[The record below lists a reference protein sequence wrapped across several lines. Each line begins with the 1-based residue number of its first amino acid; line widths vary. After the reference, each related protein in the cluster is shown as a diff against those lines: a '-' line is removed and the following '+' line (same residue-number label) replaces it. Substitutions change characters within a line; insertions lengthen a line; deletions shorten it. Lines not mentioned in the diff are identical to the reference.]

1 MSDETVNQGED
12 TADEAQ
18 SARPVPPLV
27 VNLQYVKDLS
37 FENPNAPRILASASE
52 QPKIDLQV
60 DLQAQGLADN
70 VAEVQIRLRAE
81 ATVGE
86 ATAFIAE
93 LVYAG
98 VFTLPPM
105 PAETQ
110 RAVLLIEGPRLLF
123 PFARQIIADVTAQG
137 GFPPLLLQP
146 LDFVDLYRR
155 QVLAQQQGQMGDAQ
169 GNA

>member
-1 MSDETVNQGED
+1 MSDETVNQAED
-12 TADEAQ
+12 AAEAQ
-18 SARPVPPLV
+18 SAGPVPPLV
-27 VNLQYVKDLS
+27 VNMQYVKDLS
-37 FENPNAPRILASASE
+37 FENPNAPRILTGASE

-98 VFTLPPM
+98 VFTLPPL
-105 PAETQ
+105 PADTQ

-155 QVLAQQQGQMGDAQ
+155 QVLAQQGEIGDAQ

>member
-1 MSDETVNQGED
+1 M
-12 TADEAQ
+12 
-18 SARPVPPLV
+18 PLV
-27 VNLQYVKDLS
+27 VNMQYVKDMS
-37 FENPNAPRILASASE
+37 FENPNAPRILTGASE

-70 VAEVQIRLRAE
+70 VAEVQMRLRAE
-81 ATVGE
+81 ATIGE

-98 VFTLPPM
+98 VFTLPPL
-105 PAETQ
+105 PPEQQ

-123 PFARQIIADVTAQG
+123 PFARQIIAEITSQG

-155 QVLAQQQGQMGDAQ
+155 QVLAQQAQMGEAQ
-169 GNA
+169 GTA

>member
-1 MSDETVNQGED
+1 MSDETVENGN
-12 TADEAQ
+12 EA
-18 SARPVPPLV
+18 AEAENTRPVMPLV

-37 FENPNAPRILASASE
+37 FENPNAPRILTGATE

-70 VAEVQIRLRAE
+70 VAEVQMRLRAE
-81 ATVGE
+81 ATIGE

-98 VFTLPPM
+98 VFTLPPGM
-105 PAETQ
+105 PQDQQ
-110 RAVLLIEGPRLLF
+110 RALLLIEGPRLLF
-123 PFARQIIADVTAQG
+123 PFARQIIADVTSQG

-155 QVLAQQQGQMGDAQ
+155 QVLGQQAQMGETQ

>member
-1 MSDETVNQGED
+1 MTDETVDNGNEAAE
-12 TADEAQ
+12 ADN
-18 SARPVPPLV
+18 ARPVMPLV
-27 VNLQYVKDLS
+27 VNMQYVKDMS
-37 FENPNAPRILASASE
+37 FENPNAPRILTGASE

-70 VAEVQIRLRAE
+70 VAEVQMRLRAE
-81 ATVGE
+81 ATIGE

-98 VFTLPPM
+98 VFTLPPL
-105 PAETQ
+105 PPEQQ

-123 PFARQIIADVTAQG
+123 PFARQIIAEITSQG

-155 QVLAQQQGQMGDAQ
+155 QVLAQQAQMGEAQ
-169 GNA
+169 GTA

>member
-1 MSDETVNQGED
+1 MSDETINQGD
-12 TADEAQ
+12 DAAEAQ

-27 VNLQYVKDLS
+27 VNMQYVKDLS
-37 FENPNAPRILASASE
+37 FENPNAPRILANASE

-81 ATVGE
+81 ATVGD

-155 QVLAQQQGQMGDAQ
+155 QVLSQQADMGDAQ
-169 GNA
+169 GTA

>member
-1 MSDETVNQGED
+1 MSDESNTNGTDNDVA
-12 TADEAQ
+12 ADAPQ
-18 SARPVPPLV
+18 PTRSVMPLV

-37 FENPNAPRILASASE
+37 FENPNAPRILAGLNE

-60 DLQAQGLADN
+60 DLQAQGLADG
-70 VAEVQIRLRAE
+70 VAEVQMRLRAE
-81 ATVGE
+81 ATVGDS
-86 ATAFIAE
+86 TAFIAE
-93 LVYAG
+93 LVYCG
-98 VFTLPPM
+98 VFSLPPM
-105 PAETQ
+105 QADQQ

-146 LDFVDLYRR
+146 LDFVELYRR
-155 QVLAQQQGQMGDAQ
+155 QVLGQMGEAQ

>member
-1 MSDETVNQGED
+1 MSDETINQGDEN
-12 TADEAQ
+12 AEAQ
-18 SARPVPPLV
+18 AARPSVPLV

-37 FENPNAPRILASASE
+37 FENPNAPRILTGAPE

-81 ATVGE
+81 ASVGD

-98 VFTLPPM
+98 VFTLPAM
-105 PAETQ
+105 PTETQ

-123 PFARQIIADVTAQG
+123 PFARQIMADITAQG
-137 GFPPLLLQP
+137 GYPPLLLQP

-155 QVLAQQQGQMGDAQ
+155 QLAAQQGQMGTAQ